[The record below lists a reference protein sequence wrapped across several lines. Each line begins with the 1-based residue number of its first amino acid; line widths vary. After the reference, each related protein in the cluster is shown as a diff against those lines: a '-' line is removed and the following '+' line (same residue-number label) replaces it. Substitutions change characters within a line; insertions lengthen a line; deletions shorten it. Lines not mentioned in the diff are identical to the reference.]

1 MFLLSRR
8 CFHLSY
14 HHKPCPIP
22 TSSSAWSAREGV
34 REGGYMH
41 RLRLGGERYGGLSIC
56 GTRKPFISVYGGL

>member
-22 TSSSAWSAREGV
+22 TSSSVWSAREGGWLHASV
-34 REGGYMH
+34 TA
-41 RLRLGGERYGGLSIC
+41 GGERYGGLSIC